1 MSTQPQAQPRKTLA
15 YSYFVVGVLT
25 LVYTFNFLDR
35 KILSIL
41 AEPVRRDLH
50 LSDTQIGILSGL
62 AFAVFYTTLGIPLA
76 WLADRARRVWIVA
89 AACAVW
95 SVFTACCGM
104 ATSFVQLALFR
115 VGVAAGEAG
124 GGPPSFSI
132 ISDYFPPDRR
142 GTALAIYALGVPFGV
157 IIGSVVGGWV
167 AATWGWRWAF
177 VAVGVPG
184 ILLVL
189 ILLLF
194 VREPVRGG
202 MDSVAAGGAPHAPP
216 LPLMASISLFVRNP
230 TLMLTAASSAG
241 TSFVGNGLISWAP
254 SYLMRSKG
262 MEMTDIAVYYSV
274 ATGVAGAVGTFGA
287 GWLVD
292 RLGKRDGRAYAL
304 VPGVACAVGLPF
316 FLAFLWAPTWPV
328 ALAFLAVPFL
338 TNSTY
343 LAPALTVVQNNVP
356 PGQRGISSAILMF
369 LMTMV
374 GLSGGPLL
382 VGMVSDHAQA
392 AYGENSLTIGLAAL
406 APVIV
411 LTLIA
416 HTAAAASMK
425 RSAGASSGEVLTP
438 A

>member
-1 MSTQPQAQPRKTLA
+1 MSTQTPPQSRKALA

-25 LVYTFNFLDR
+25 LIYTFNFLDR

-41 AEPVRRDLH
+41 AEPVRRDLN

-76 WLADRARRVWIVA
+76 WLADRAKRVWIIA
-89 AACAVW
+89 AACTVW
-95 SVFTACCGM
+95 SVFTAMCGM
-104 ATSFVQLALFR
+104 ATSFIQLALFR

-132 ISDYFPPDRR
+132 ISDYFPPERR

-157 IIGSVVGGWV
+157 IVGSVVGGWV

-184 ILLVL
+184 ILLAV

-202 MDSVAAGGAPHAPP
+202 MDPPTADGKPQAPP
-216 LPLMASISLFVRNP
+216 LPLMASLRLFLRNR

-241 TSFVGNGLISWAP
+241 TSFVGNGLISFAP
-254 SYLMRSKG
+254 SYLIRARG
-262 MEMTDIAVYYSV
+262 MEMHDIAVYYSV
-274 ATGVAGAVGTFGA
+274 ATGVAGAIGTFGA

-292 RLGKRDGRAYAL
+292 RLGRRDKRAYAL
-304 VPGVACAVGLPF
+304 VPGVACAISLPF
-316 FLAFLWAPTWPV
+316 FLAFLWAPTWPL
-328 ALAFLAVPFL
+328 ALAFLTIPFL

-356 PGQRGISSAILMF
+356 PAQRGISSAILMF

-382 VGMVSDHAQA
+382 VGMVSDRAQA
-392 AYGENSLTIGLAAL
+392 AYGDASLGIGLLAL
-406 APVIV
+406 APVLV
-411 LTLIA
+411 FTLIA
-416 HTAAAASMK
+416 HLGAAASMK
-425 RSAGASSGEVLTP
+425 AKP
-438 A
+438 ALATA